1 MEPNKNMVIELASS
15 LTNAL
20 CDPKHKKDA
29 LKVIAAL
36 MLAAHAQGDEALLS
50 VLTSAY
56 AILSSHE
63 LTIEQ
68 VMEHEEETADTLRK
82 TMEEYGQF
90 AAKHMNKA
98 HLN

>member
-1 MEPNKNMVIELASS
+1 MSADQKVAIELASS

-20 CDPKHKKDA
+20 CNPEHKKDA

-36 MLAAHAQGDEALLS
+36 MLSAHAQGDETLLS
-50 VLTSAY
+50 VLTSVY
-56 AILSSHE
+56 AILSSHD
-63 LTIEQ
+63 LTIEKM
-68 VMEHEEETADTLRK
+68 MEHEEETANALKK

-90 AAKHMNKA
+90 ATKYVNRT

>member
-1 MEPNKNMVIELASS
+1 MSADSKVAIELASS

-20 CDPKHKKDA
+20 CNPEHKKDA

-36 MLAAHAQGDEALLS
+36 MLSAHAQGDSTLLS
-50 VLTSAY
+50 VLTAVY
-56 AILSSHE
+56 AILSSHD

-68 VMEHEEETADTLRK
+68 MMEHEEETANTLQK

-90 AAKHMNKA
+90 ATNYVNRS

>member
-1 MEPNKNMVIELASS
+1 MSVDNKRTVEFSSS

-36 MLAAHAQGDEALLS
+36 MLSAHAQGDETLLS
-50 VLTSAY
+50 VLTSVY
-56 AILSSHE
+56 AILSSHD
-63 LTIEQ
+63 LTIEKM
-68 VMEHEEETADTLRK
+68 MEHEEETANALKK

-90 AAKHMNKA
+90 AAKYVNRT